1 MSKVLIIE
9 DDLNLQ
15 QTTSE
20 FLREEGYDVVAA
32 SNGIE
37 GIQFAVEELP
47 DIILCDIAMP
57 KLNGYEVFK
66 FLSENSSTSSIPF
79 VFLTAKTEKEDVRT
93 GMQLG
98 ADDYITKPF
107 DFDELLTAIKVRIEK
122 RNKLVLNYEDQ
133 FKNILNY
140 SLSGVFIFQDEKF
153 TFGNSKFFK
162 LTGYSIDELNNLTYE
177 QFIHADDLDQVVE
190 KTRKCLKGLQSS
202 FNGNIKI
209 LTKDRIEKKVEF
221 SCNVIQINNLT
232 AILGNILEEDENLN
246 KPEISSGNFDELNNI
261 IQYLSDN
268 KNKITDDILHKIFD
282 ITEEPKEPI
291 NIDKLSK
298 REVEILNLICSGLTN
313 QEIAEKLFISH
324 RTVDTHRS
332 NLLSKTG
339 SKNTAELIIYAI
351 KNNFF
356 AVQK

>member
-15 QTTSE
+15 KTTSE
-20 FLREEGYDVVAA
+20 FLQEEGFYVITA
-32 SNGIE
+32 SNGVE
-37 GIQFAVEELP
+37 GIQYAVEELP

-66 FLSENSSTSSIPF
+66 FLSENSTTSSIPF
-79 VFLTAKTEKEDVRT
+79 VFLTAKTEKEDIRT

-107 DFDELLTAIKVRIEK
+107 DFDELLAAIKIRIEK
-122 RNKLVLNYEDQ
+122 RNKLILNYEDQ
-133 FKNILNY
+133 FRSILNY

-153 TFGNSKFFK
+153 TFGNSKFLK
-162 LTGYSIDELNNLTYE
+162 ITGYSPDELNKLTYDT
-177 QFIHADDLDQVVE
+177 FIHKDDLEQIIE
-190 KTRKCLKGLQSS
+190 KTRKCLKGIQNS
-202 FNGNIKI
+202 FNGVIKI
-209 LTKDRIEKKVEF
+209 VAKDQTIKTVEIA
-221 SCNVIQINNLT
+221 CNVIKINNKI
-232 AILGNILEEDENLN
+232 AILGNILEEDD
-246 KPEISSGNFDELNNI
+246 SATSGLQNGNMDELNKV

-268 KNKITDDILHKIFD
+268 RNKISDDLLHQIFD
-282 ITEEPKEPI
+282 STKEEQVEPE

-313 QEIAEKLFISH
+313 QEIADKLFISH

-351 KNNFF
+351 KNDFY
-356 AVQK
+356 AVE

>member
-15 QTTSE
+15 RTTCE
-20 FLREEGYDVVAA
+20 FLQEEGYTVISA

-37 GIQFAVEELP
+37 GIQYAVEELP

-107 DFDELLTAIKVRIEK
+107 DFDELITAIKVRIEK
-122 RNKLVLNYEDQ
+122 HNKIILNYEDQ
-133 FKNILNY
+133 FRSILNY
-140 SLSGVFIFQDEKF
+140 SLSGVFIFQDDKF
-153 TFGNSKFFK
+153 TFGNAKFLK
-162 LTGYSIDELNNLTYE
+162 IIGYSVDELNELSYDS
-177 QFIHADDLDQVVE
+177 FIHEDDVE
-190 KTRKCLKGLQSS
+190 EIVDKTRKCLKGIQNS
-202 FNGNIKI
+202 FGGKI
-209 LTKDRIEKKVEF
+209 RVISKEKNEKLVEI
-221 SCNVIQINNLT
+221 SCNITKINNVP
-232 AILGNILEEDENLN
+232 AILGNILEDE
-246 KPEISSGNFDELNNI
+246 ENFDTNLKTGNVEELNNV

-268 KNKITDDILHKIFD
+268 RNKISDDLLHRIF
-282 ITEEPKEPI
+282 EAKEPI
-291 NIDKLSK
+291 IEEPINTDKLSK
-298 REVEILNLICSGLTN
+298 REVEILDLICSGLTN
-313 QEIAEKLFISH
+313 QEISEQLFISH

-339 SKNTAELIIYAI
+339 SKNTAELIVYAI
-351 KNNFF
+351 KNNFYT
-356 AVQK
+356 VD

>member
-15 QTTSE
+15 KTTSE
-20 FLREEGYDVVAA
+20 FLQEEGFNVIAA
-32 SNGIE
+32 SNGVE

-47 DIILCDIAMP
+47 DIIICDIAMP

-66 FLSENSSTSSIPF
+66 YLSENSSTSSIPF
-79 VFLTAKTEKEDVRT
+79 VFLTAKTEKEDIRT

-107 DFDELLTAIKVRIEK
+107 DFDELLAAIKIRIEK
-122 RNKLVLNYEDQ
+122 RNKLILNYEDQ
-133 FKNILNY
+133 FRSILNY

-153 TFGNSKFFK
+153 TFGNSKFLK
-162 LTGYSIDELNNLTYE
+162 ITGYSTKELNELTYE
-177 QFIHADDLDQVVE
+177 AFIHKDDLEQIIE
-190 KTRKCLKGLQSS
+190 KTRKSLKGLQNS
-202 FNGNIKI
+202 FSGNIKI
-209 LTKDRIEKKVEF
+209 IAKDHSIKKVEI
-221 SCNVIQINNLT
+221 SCNIIKINNKI
-232 AILGNILEEDENLN
+232 AILGNILEENDSKAITLQN
-246 KPEISSGNFDELNNI
+246 GNMDELNRV
-261 IQYLSDN
+261 IQYLSN
-268 KNKITDDILHKIFD
+268 NRNKISDELLHQIFD
-282 ITEEPKEPI
+282 TSTEEQPEPQ

-313 QEIAEKLFISH
+313 QEIADRLFISH

-351 KNNFF
+351 KNDFYL
-356 AVQK
+356 VD